1 MKKII
6 FLLSIMTILTACSSE
21 RSAEKDPNVLPD
33 GIMQPVAGTGAME
46 GGGFIPTVE
55 QSDMPDNMK

>member
-6 FLLSIMTILTACSSE
+6 FLLSIMAALTACSSE
-21 RSAEKDPNVLPD
+21 VPKDDPNALPD
-33 GIMQPVAGTGAME
+33 GIMQPVAGTGAVE
-46 GGGFIPTVE
+46 GGGFMPIVE